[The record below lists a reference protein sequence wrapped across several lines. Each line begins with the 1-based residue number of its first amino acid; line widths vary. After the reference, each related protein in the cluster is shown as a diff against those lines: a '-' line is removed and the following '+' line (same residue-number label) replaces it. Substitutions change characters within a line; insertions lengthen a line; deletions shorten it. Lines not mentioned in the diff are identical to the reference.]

1 MSRRCLQILS
11 IVLRP
16 KKDAKVRKYWNVYHH
31 TIGYATIILI
41 IANIF
46 QGLKLLEEL
55 ESVSPWK
62 GAYLAVL
69 VILGVVSVVAE
80 GVTWFLWFQRRRQLD
95 PQRLD
100 GTDSAPYVSS
110 TNNSNNNVLNKI
122 EAANKSDQ
130 PYMIQP

>member
-1 MSRRCLQILS
+1 M
-11 IVLRP
+11 
-16 KKDAKVRKYWNVYHH
+16 RKYWNVYHH